1 MRQEVLSKDKGL
13 DLDNM
18 TFVQLK
24 QELEQTKPDSL
35 KDIIDNIMMLVKFGE
50 IMKIPELKF

>member
-1 MRQEVLSKDKGL
+1 MRQEVLSKVKGL

-18 TFVQLK
+18 TFAQLK

>member
-1 MRQEVLSKDKGL
+1 MRQEVLSKVKGL